1 MVNLPKLY
9 PSVAMKI
16 ITVGYFYSVGDFRLV
31 IFLVWYLVFV
41 MHFIVVDIS
50 AMSNTQRGMILAFTT
65 VDVVGDVQRL
75 TQHDIGQDIHEIID
89 LF

>member
-1 MVNLPKLY
+1 
-9 PSVAMKI
+9 
-16 ITVGYFYSVGDFRLV
+16 
-31 IFLVWYLVFV
+31 

-50 AMSNTQRGMILAFTT
+50 AMSNTQRGMVLAFTN
-65 VDVVGDVQRL
+65 VVTSLNGGTFRL

>member
-1 MVNLPKLY
+1 
-9 PSVAMKI
+9 
-16 ITVGYFYSVGDFRLV
+16 
-31 IFLVWYLVFV
+31 

-50 AMSNTQRGMILAFTT
+50 AMSNTQRGMVLAFTT

-75 TQHDIGQDIHEIID
+75 AQHDIGQDIHEIID